1 MPLVFE
7 PIALE
12 RQKDYLRLL
21 DACPQVA
28 SDYSFLNIWAWAEE
42 YGLAWA
48 WEADAVWIRQ
58 SRPRELHWAPVGP
71 WRGGAPWG
79 ERLRAFGPGAEF
91 IRVPEV
97 LAEIWRGEPGLR
109 AVVAAERGHWDY
121 LYSVSDLVELPGNRF
136 HGKKNLL
143 RQFTRRYTYRYIEL
157 GPKLV
162 DHAMAMQEDWCAWRD
177 CESSDLLAA
186 ENRAILRV
194 LENWNRFERILGGG
208 LLVEGIIVA
217 YTLAEPLDADSLVIH
232 FEKGCPEY
240 KGAYQAI
247 NQMFLEREAGSR
259 RIVNREQDLDSEGL
273 RKAKLSYN
281 PTGFLK
287 KFRVTLSV
295 V

>member
-1 MPLVFE
+1 MPLTFE
-7 PIALE
+7 PITLD
-12 RQKDYLRLL
+12 RQPEYLRLL
-21 DACPQVA
+21 DACPQAA

-48 WEADAVWIRQ
+48 WERDAVWIRQ
-58 SRPRELHWAPVGP
+58 SRPREVFWAPVGP
-71 WRGGAPWG
+71 WRDAPWRD
-79 ERLRAFGPGAEF
+79 RLRASGAPGF

-97 LAEIWRGEPGLR
+97 LAEIWRAEPGLA
-109 AVVAAERGHWDY
+109 AVIEPERGQWDY
-121 LYSVSDLVELPGNRF
+121 LYAVSDLVELPGNRF
-136 HGKKNLL
+136 HNKKNLL
-143 RQFTRRYTYRYIEL
+143 RQFTRAYEHQYVEL

-194 LENWNRFERILGGG
+194 LENWSRFERILGGG
-208 LLVEGIIVA
+208 LFVEGIIVA
-217 YTLAEPLDADSLVIH
+217 YTLAEPLDAASLVIH
-232 FEKGCPEY
+232 FEKGCPAY

-247 NQMFLEREAGSR
+247 NQMFLARSAGTRS
-259 RIVNREQDLDSEGL
+259 IVNREQDLDSEGL

-287 KFRVTLSV
+287 KYRVAFPAG
-295 V
+295 